1 VALISDDLAAQIKE
15 ELQGLANPVRLAV
28 FSQALADPEAERVK
42 HLVEELGTLEARL
55 GVVSYNF
62 VLDKDKAADLGIAR
76 IPAIAILG
84 AEKDYGIRFYGAPT
98 GYEFGLL
105 IDTILEVSRGESGLS
120 EPTRAALAEL
130 PRPVHLQ
137 VFSTPTC
144 PYCPRAALL
153 AFRFALASDKVSAD
167 AVEVTGFPEL
177 ARRYQVSSVPKTVV
191 GDTLEFVGALPE
203 AHLLQQVQ
211 QASGAGTHLI
221 A

>member
-1 VALISDDLAAQIKE
+1 VALISDDLAAQLKE
-15 ELQGLANPVRLAV
+15 ELQALVNPVRLAV
-28 FSQALADPEAERVK
+28 FSQALADPETERVK
-42 HLVEELGTLEARL
+42 QLVEELGVLEPRL
-55 GVVSYNF
+55 GVTSYNF
-62 VLDKDKAADLGIAR
+62 VLDKDKADELGIAR

-84 AEKDYGIRFYGAPT
+84 TERDHGIRFYGAPT

-105 IDTILEVSRGESGLS
+105 IDAILEVSKGESSLS
-120 EPTRAALAEL
+120 EATRAALAEL
-130 PRPVHLQ
+130 PRPVHVQ

-191 GDTLEFVGALPE
+191 GEKLEFVGALPE
-203 AHLLQQVQ
+203 SHLLQQVQ
-211 QASGAGTHLI
+211 QASSSGSHLI